1 MRSINLDEGV
11 SPVVGVM
18 LMLVVTII
26 IAAVVSA
33 FAGGMAE
40 GSDTTPQASVSFTYN
55 LVDNITYF
63 ENKGGD
69 SVVLDDLKIR
79 FKSGTTS
86 TTISPSDVGD
96 TCLAFEVTDGSRV
109 FSPGSRILLAGTG
122 HDTAGTGIAFGSATI
137 GKNDKI
143 EWEILSGDTGNTI
156 ASGSVVLT

>member
-1 MRSINLDEGV
+1 MRNIESDRGV

-40 GSDTTPQASVSFTYN
+40 GTDATPQATVAFTYN
-55 LVDNITYF
+55 LADNVTYF

-69 SVVLDDLKIR
+69 SVVLSDLKIR

-86 TTISPSDVGD
+86 TTISPSDVGE
-96 TCLAFEVTDGSRV
+96 TCYAFEITDGSTV
-109 FSPGSRILLAGTG
+109 FAPGSRILLAGTG
-122 HDTAGTGIAFGSATI
+122 HDWAGTGIAFGSATI

-143 EWEILSGDTGNTI
+143 EWEILSADTGNAI
-156 ASGSVVLT
+156 ASGSEVLT